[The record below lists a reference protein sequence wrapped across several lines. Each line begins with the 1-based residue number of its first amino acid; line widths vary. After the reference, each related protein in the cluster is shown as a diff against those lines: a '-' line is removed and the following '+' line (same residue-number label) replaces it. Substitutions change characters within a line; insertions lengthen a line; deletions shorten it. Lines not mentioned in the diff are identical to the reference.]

1 MSVQNIVNIN
11 ESNLQQTLEQSM
23 TTPVLFYFWSE
34 RSQHCLQLTP
44 VLEKLAA
51 QYNGQFILAK
61 LDCDAEQ
68 MIAAQFGLRAIPTV
82 YLFQNGQP
90 VDGFQG
96 PQPEE
101 AIRAL
106 LDKVLPREEELKA
119 QQAMQL
125 MQEGNYVDALPLLK
139 DAWQLSQQSSE
150 IGLLLAEAHIALN
163 RSEEAEAVLKTIP
176 LQDQDTRYQGLVAQI
191 DLLKQAADT
200 PEIQQ
205 LQQQV
210 ADNPQNAALATQ
222 LALQLHQVGRNEE
235 ALELLF
241 SHLRKILPPPRDRR
255 AKPSRK
261 FWPHSAPAM
270 RWRQNTVASYTRCC
284 INHCLPDGAALI
296 RPPPSSPGRIK
307 RLRRHPASITIS

>member
-1 MSVQNIVNIN
+1 MSVQNIVNIT
-11 ESNLQQTLEQSM
+11 EANLHQTLEQSV
-23 TTPVLFYFWSE
+23 TTPIMFYFWSE
-34 RSQHCLQLTP
+34 RSQHCLELTP
-44 VLEKLAA
+44 VLESLAA

-61 LDCDAEQ
+61 VDCDAEQ
-68 MIAAQFGLRAIPTV
+68 MVASQFGLRAIPTV

-119 QQAMQL
+119 QQAMEL
-125 MQEGNYVDALPLLK
+125 MQEGNYADALPLLK
-139 DAWQLSQQSSE
+139 DAWSMSNQDSQ
-150 IGLLLAEAHIALN
+150 IGLLLAETQIALN
-163 RSEEAEAVLKTIP
+163 RSEDAEAVLKTVP
-176 LQDQDTRYQGLVAQI
+176 LQDQDTRYQGLLAKI
-191 DLLKQAADT
+191 ELLKQAADT

-210 ADNPQNAALATQ
+210 AQNPEDAALASQ

-241 SHLRKILPPPRDRR
+241 SHLQKDL
-255 AKPSRK
+255 
-261 FWPHSAPAM
+261 
-270 RWRQNTVASYTRCC
+270 
-284 INHCLPDGAALI
+284 GAADGQARKMLQEI
-296 RPPPSSPGRIK
+296 LAALGTGDALASK
-307 RLRRHPASITIS
+307 YRRKLYSLLY

>member
-1 MSVQNIVNIN
+1 MSVQNIVNIT
-11 ESNLQQTLEQSM
+11 EVNLQQVLEQSM
-23 TTPVLFYFWSE
+23 GTPVLFYFWSD
-34 RSQHCLQLTP
+34 RSQHCQQLTP
-44 VLEKLAA
+44 VLESLAA

-61 LDCDAEQ
+61 VDCDAEQ
-68 MIAAQFGLRAIPTV
+68 MVASQFGLRAIPTV

-125 MQEGNYVDALPLLK
+125 MQEGKHAEALPLLK
-139 DAWQLSQQSSE
+139 EAWQLSQQNSE
-150 IGLLLAEAHIALN
+150 IGLLLAETLIVLN
-163 RSEEAEAVLKTIP
+163 RADEAENVLKTIP

-191 DLLKQAADT
+191 ELLKKAADT

-205 LQQQV
+205 LQKQV
-210 ADNPQNAALATQ
+210 ADNPQDALLATQ

-241 SHLRKILPPPRDRR
+241 SHLRKDLSAANGEARKMLQEIL
-255 AKPSRK
+255 
-261 FWPHSAPAM
+261 
-270 RWRQNTVASYTRCC
+270 
-284 INHCLPDGAALI
+284 AALGTGDALA
-296 RPPPSSPGRIK
+296 SK
-307 RLRRHPASITIS
+307 YRRQLYSLLY

>member
-44 VLEKLAA
+44 VLESLAA
-51 QYNGQFILAK
+51 QYHGQFILAK

-90 VDGFQG
+90 ADGFQG

-125 MQEGNYVDALPLLK
+125 MQEGNYIDALPLLK
-139 DAWQLSQQSSE
+139 DAWQLSSQNGE
-150 IGLLLAEAHIALN
+150 IGLLLAEAQIALN
-163 RSEEAEAVLKTIP
+163 RSEEAEAVLKLYRYRIRIP
-176 LQDQDTRYQGLVAQI
+176 VTRGW
-191 DLLKQAADT
+191 
-200 PEIQQ
+200 
-205 LQQQV
+205 
-210 ADNPQNAALATQ
+210 
-222 LALQLHQVGRNEE
+222 
-235 ALELLF
+235 
-241 SHLRKILPPPRDRR
+241 LRRSNCLNRR
-255 AKPSRK
+255 RIRRK
-261 FWPHSAPAM
+261 FSNFSSKSRRIRRMRLWQRNWRCSCTRSDVMKKRWNCCSA
-270 RWRQNTVASYTRCC
+270 
-284 INHCLPDGAALI
+284 I
-296 RPPPSSPGRIK
+296 
-307 RLRRHPASITIS
+307 